1 MTDPAPPSRQTG
13 RTAILVIHGIGEQNP
28 YETLD
33 QFARGFARHFQSHK
47 PELEP
52 ERIHHD
58 GWTEVAVHLDF
69 RDRPTPGGL
78 QRLSLFEFYWAPYTE
93 GKVTDRAVLWW
104 LLRTALTPLR
114 YLADNLQALR
124 DERYR
129 HSRSDIALLFLR
141 EAGRMALLYVPVGLI
156 VASILVLLGRGTPR
170 LATWAAG
177 LPSALVGLHVSWW
190 EGAVAICWIVAASL
204 AWFIVR
210 ELWQWARRSTPAMD
224 RFAEWIWLSL
234 AVLFLVGF
242 GALGWWIAR
251 TSCLCLADYRAL
263 LPQHTVWLL
272 AGVMVALLL
281 RRVLVGYLGDIVVY
295 LTADEKA
302 ANYQARSQI
311 LHASTKALELLL
323 TRARGDFD
331 QVIVAGHSLGSV
343 IAYDTINA
351 LLSKVW
357 ALPDDDPETPPALS
371 RQDLRKLRGLVT
383 FGSPLDKVYYFFR
396 EHVPSDQAVRAQILS
411 FLHSFKRG
419 YSGRDYGD
427 FRFTYSHAEPSAF
440 PTLAPDFRW
449 LNVWAPLDPVSGP
462 LHFYR
467 LEPADRKRRWYWL
480 WGAAHLAYWSDPEFY
495 AWIAE
500 RLL

>member
-1 MTDPAPPSRQTG
+1 MTDPAPQSRQTG

-28 YETLD
+28 YETVD
-33 QFARGFARHFQSHK
+33 QFARGFARHFQAYK
-47 PELEP
+47 PKLEP
-52 ERIHHD
+52 ERIRHD

-69 RDRPTPGGL
+69 GDRPTSRGL
-78 QRLSLFEFYWAPYTE
+78 KRLSLFEFYWAPYTE
-93 GKVTDRAVLWW
+93 GKVSDRAVLWW

-114 YLADNLQALR
+114 YLADNLQVLR
-124 DERYR
+124 DARYG
-129 HSRSDIALLFLR
+129 HSRGDVVSLFLR
-141 EAGRMALLYVPVGLI
+141 EVARMALLYVPVGLF
-156 VASILVLLGRGTPR
+156 VALIFFLLGRGTPG

-177 LPSALVGLHVSWW
+177 LPSAVAGLPISWW
-190 EGAVAICWIVAASL
+190 DGAVAICWIVAATL
-204 AWFIVR
+204 AWFIIR
-210 ELWQWARRSTPAMD
+210 ELWQWVRRATPATD
-224 RFAEWIWLSL
+224 RFAEWVWLCL
-234 AVLFLVGF
+234 ALSFLAGF

-251 TSCLCLADYRAL
+251 TSSFSLADYRAL
-263 LPQHTVWLL
+263 VPQHTAWLL
-272 AGVMVALLL
+272 AGVVVALLL

-311 LHASTKALELLL
+311 LHGSTKALELLL
-323 TRARGDFD
+323 TRARSDFD

-357 ALPDDDPETPPALS
+357 ARSDGDPATPVPLS
-371 RQDLRKLRGLVT
+371 RQDLTKLCGLVT

-411 FLHSFKRG
+411 FLHSFRRG

-427 FRFTYSHAEPSAF
+427 FRLTYPDTEPSAF

-467 LEPADRKRRWYWL
+467 LEPGDRERRWYWL